1 MIPNKFIHSFLHSYK
16 RKYLKRQYVNE
27 ILKFHIS
34 DFQFSGRGLRPRFL
48 LARIEIQSSTRIYQR
63 IYARGTYVCSVV
75 FMVNQMM
82 MQRLKRQYSVL
93 IVDSY
98 LQMYETDTHG
108 VYCSRCSKIENLF
121 LLSWNSSLIYMSVCH
136 LTIASSNYIYLFL
149 YVLFQS
155 LLIYYTVVSGAFML
169 QFSYFFY

>member
-1 MIPNKFIHSFLHSYK
+1 MILNKFIHSFLHSYK

-108 VYCSRCSKIENLF
+108 VYCSICLKIENLF
-121 LLSWNSSLIYMSVCH
+121 SHEIHHWYICPFVIWLSHHLAIFLFISLCFIFSP
-136 LTIASSNYIYLFL
+136 
-149 YVLFQS
+149 
-155 LLIYYTVVSGAFML
+155 YYFTTL
-169 QFSYFFY
+169 